1 MSIILDCDLM
11 RYRNTGLYHYC
22 LNIGMYVNAI
32 LKQQEESLIKLYVP
46 PAEADS
52 FGDPV
57 NTIVEKPWHR
67 FVKPFLWDCRIWH
80 APFQSGR
87 MLPDR
92 KKHKS
97 CKVLL
102 TIHDLNALHE
112 GQPKDVQ
119 VRSISHTQDLINK
132 SDALVCISE
141 FTKSDV
147 LKHCDV
153 GNKPMYVIYNGTH
166 KMHDPVCSD
175 GSVRPA
181 RPFLFG
187 MGDLN
192 RKKNYHVLL
201 PVLHQNP
208 ELELVISG
216 RLAEPDYIA
225 AIKAD
230 AEKMGVA
237 DRLHVTGPIPE
248 QDKSW
253 YLCNCTAF
261 VHPSLA
267 EGFGAPVVEAM
278 SFGKPLFLSNRT
290 SLPEIGGDVA
300 FYFSSFDP
308 LHMHETFRDGMLQY
322 KEKDMRDRI
331 VQRGKEFDWNR
342 SAQQYIEVYKT
353 LY

>member
-22 LNIGMYVNAI
+22 LNIGMQINAI
-32 LKQQEESLIKLYVP
+32 FQQQAEPLMKLYVP

-52 FGDPV
+52 FGNPQI
-57 NTIVEKPWHR
+57 TIVEKPWHR

-92 KKHKS
+92 KKHRS
-97 CKVLL
+97 CKVVL

-119 VRSISHTQDLINK
+119 DRSVAHTQELINK

-147 LKHCDV
+147 LKHCEV
-153 GNKPMYVIYNGTH
+153 GNKPIYVIHNGTH
-166 KMHDPVCSD
+166 SLHQPLCSD
-175 GSVRPA
+175 QAIKPS

-192 RKKNYHVLL
+192 AKKNFHVLL
-201 PVLHQNP
+201 PLLHQNP
-208 ELELVISG
+208 ELELVIAG

-225 AIKAD
+225 AMKKE
-230 AEKMGVA
+230 AEHLGISE
-237 DRLHVTGPIPE
+237 RLHVTGPIPE
-248 QDKSW
+248 QDKAW
-253 YLCNCTAF
+253 YLCNCIAF

-278 SFGKPLFLSNRT
+278 SFGKPLFLSDRT

-300 FYFSSFDP
+300 FYFSSFDGER
-308 LHMHETFRDGMLQY
+308 MQETYKSGMARY
-322 KEKDMRDRI
+322 EADNMYDSI
-331 VQRGKEFDWNR
+331 VERGKFFDWKKN
-342 SAQQYIEVYKT
+342 ALKYIEVYKT